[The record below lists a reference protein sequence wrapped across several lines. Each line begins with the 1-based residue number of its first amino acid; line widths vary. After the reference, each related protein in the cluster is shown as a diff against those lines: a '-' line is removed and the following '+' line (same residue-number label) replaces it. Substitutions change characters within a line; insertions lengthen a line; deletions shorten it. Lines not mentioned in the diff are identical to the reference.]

1 MNYLMPH
8 SPINPII
15 ESYNGRL
22 KNLKFVLK
30 DMCDIK
36 NIKTSCGNPDFYKAC
51 EPAKK
56 HAEFLSNILSEG
68 AILEGI
74 TICDEFFYSVI
85 GENSHYGTPKNL
97 NAPNCVP
104 GGSSSGSAAALTTD
118 LFDFSIGSDTG
129 GSVRVPA
136 SFCGLLGIR
145 PTHGRINA
153 NGVYPMAPSFDTIG
167 WFSNN
172 IKTFQ
177 KIGEVLL
184 DKNENENITFNQ
196 FVIAEDLLELVDTDI
211 KNQFNSY
218 YKELHPNIKHIRLS
232 KFSKSEIA
240 DNFRILQAGEIKE
253 HVIPWIEK
261 NKPKISLEINS
272 RIEMAS
278 EILPLEIDAAKTFRQ
293 EIISEINNSLPEGD
307 IAIFPTTPF
316 SAPKCG
322 QSDQDLG
329 SDRKK
334 IMEMTSIAGMT
345 SRPQISIP
353 KFKGKTGPVGISILG
368 WQYSDEILL
377 NKLTEI

>member
-15 ESYNGRL
+15 ESYNGNL

-30 DMCDIK
+30 DMCDVK

-278 EILPLEIDAAKTFRQ
+278 EISPLEIDAAKTFRQ

-368 WQYSDEILL
+368 WQNSDEILL
-377 NKLTEI
+377 NKLSEI

>member
-15 ESYNGRL
+15 ESYNGNL

-30 DMCDIK
+30 DMCDVK

-368 WQYSDEILL
+368 WQNSDEILL
-377 NKLTEI
+377 NKLSEI

>member
-15 ESYNGRL
+15 ESYNGNL

-30 DMCDIK
+30 DMCDVK

-85 GENSHYGTPKNL
+85 GENNHYGTPKNL

-145 PTHGRINA
+145 PTHGRIKS

-368 WQYSDEILL
+368 WQNSDEILL
-377 NKLTEI
+377 NKLSEI

>member
-1 MNYLMPH
+1 MPH

-15 ESYNGRL
+15 ESYNGNL

-30 DMCDIK
+30 DMCDVK

>member
-15 ESYNGRL
+15 ESYNGNL

-30 DMCDIK
+30 DMCDVK

-184 DKNENENITFNQ
+184 NKNENENITFNQ

-278 EILPLEIDAAKTFRQ
+278 EISPLEIDAAKTFRQ

-368 WQYSDEILL
+368 WQNSDEILL
-377 NKLTEI
+377 NKLSEI

>member
-56 HAEFLSNILSEG
+56 HAQFLSNILSEG

-145 PTHGRINA
+145 PTHGRIKS

-184 DKNENENITFNQ
+184 NKNENENITFNQ

-218 YKELHPNIKHIRLS
+218 YKLRHPKIKHIRLS

-272 RIEMAS
+272 RIEIAS
-278 EILPLEIDAAKTFRQ
+278 KISPLEIDAAKTFRQ

-368 WQYSDEILL
+368 WQNSDEILL
-377 NKLTEI
+377 NKLSEI

>member
-145 PTHGRINA
+145 PTHGRIKS

-368 WQYSDEILL
+368 WQNSDEILL
-377 NKLTEI
+377 NKLSEI

>member
-15 ESYNGRL
+15 ESYNGNL

-30 DMCDIK
+30 DMCDVK

-184 DKNENENITFNQ
+184 DKNEYRNIIFNQ

-368 WQYSDEILL
+368 WQNSDEILL
-377 NKLTEI
+377 NKLSEI

>member
-30 DMCDIK
+30 DMCDVK

-368 WQYSDEILL
+368 WQNSDEILL
-377 NKLTEI
+377 NKLSEI

>member
-15 ESYNGRL
+15 ESYNGNL

-30 DMCDIK
+30 DMCDVK

-145 PTHGRINA
+145 PTHGRIKS

-184 DKNENENITFNQ
+184 NKNENENITFNQ

-218 YKELHPNIKHIRLS
+218 YKKLHPNIKHIRLS

-368 WQYSDEILL
+368 WQNSDEILL
-377 NKLTEI
+377 NKLSEI

>member
-56 HAEFLSNILSEG
+56 HAQFLSNILSEG

-184 DKNENENITFNQ
+184 DKNKNENITFNQ

-278 EILPLEIDAAKTFRQ
+278 KISPLEIDAAKTFRQ

>member
-30 DMCDIK
+30 DMCDVK

-145 PTHGRINA
+145 PTHGRIKS

-184 DKNENENITFNQ
+184 NKNENENITFNQ

-368 WQYSDEILL
+368 WQNSDEILL
-377 NKLTEI
+377 NKLSEI

>member
-1 MNYLMPH
+1 
-8 SPINPII
+8 
-15 ESYNGRL
+15 
-22 KNLKFVLK
+22 
-30 DMCDIK
+30 
-36 NIKTSCGNPDFYKAC
+36 
-51 EPAKK
+51 
-56 HAEFLSNILSEG
+56 
-68 AILEGI
+68 
-74 TICDEFFYSVI
+74 
-85 GENSHYGTPKNL
+85 
-97 NAPNCVP
+97 
-104 GGSSSGSAAALTTD
+104 
-118 LFDFSIGSDTG
+118 
-129 GSVRVPA
+129 
-136 SFCGLLGIR
+136 
-145 PTHGRINA
+145 
-153 NGVYPMAPSFDTIG
+153 MAPSFDTIG

-211 KNQFNSY
+211 KNQFDSY

-368 WQYSDEILL
+368 WQNSDEILL
-377 NKLTEI
+377 NKLSEI

>member
-145 PTHGRINA
+145 PTHGRIKS

-184 DKNENENITFNQ
+184 NKNENENITFNQ

-278 EILPLEIDAAKTFRQ
+278 KISPLEIDAAKTFRQ

-368 WQYSDEILL
+368 WQNSDEILL
-377 NKLTEI
+377 NKLSEI

>member
-8 SPINPII
+8 SPINPIV
-15 ESYNGRL
+15 ESYNGNL

-30 DMCDIK
+30 DMCDVK

-211 KNQFNSY
+211 KNQFDSY

>member
-8 SPINPII
+8 SPNNPIV
-15 ESYNGRL
+15 ESYNGKL
-22 KNLKFVLK
+22 KDLKFVLK
-30 DMCDIK
+30 DMCDVK
-36 NIKTSCGNPDFYKAC
+36 NLKTSCGNPDFYKAC

-56 HAEFLSNILSEG
+56 HAQFLSNILSEG

>member
-15 ESYNGRL
+15 ESYNGNL

-30 DMCDIK
+30 DMCDVK

-278 EILPLEIDAAKTFRQ
+278 KISPLEIDAAKTFRQ

-368 WQYSDEILL
+368 WQNSDEILL
-377 NKLTEI
+377 NKLSEI

>member
-15 ESYNGRL
+15 ESYNGNL

-30 DMCDIK
+30 DMCDVK

-145 PTHGRINA
+145 PTHGRIKS

-278 EILPLEIDAAKTFRQ
+278 EISPLEIDAAKTFRQ

>member
-278 EILPLEIDAAKTFRQ
+278 KISPLEIDAAKTFRQ

>member
-278 EILPLEIDAAKTFRQ
+278 EISPLEIDAAKTFRQ

-368 WQYSDEILL
+368 WQNSDEILL
-377 NKLTEI
+377 NKLSEI